1 MTPKTLVPVSPG
13 EILLE
18 EFLKP
23 MGISQNKLGLWLR
36 VPPQRINDIV
46 KGKRPITLDTALRLS
61 EFFGNTAEFWLRLQ
75 MEHDLRT
82 ARRQN
87 RPQLI
92 SQEMGALRAGDVA
105 KDCVA

>member
-1 MTPKTLVPVSPG
+1 MTNKTLVPISPG

-23 MGISQNKLGLWLR
+23 MGIRQNKLGLCLR

-61 EFFGNTAEFWLRLQ
+61 EFFGNTTEFWLHLR

-87 RPQLI
+87 KPRLI

-105 KDCVA
+105 TDCVV